1 MSAARILSTAAIALG
16 LIAAGPIQAQEK
28 GKGKAT
34 EKAVVTKVLL
44 ENDKVRVTEST
55 FEPGAVSRADRKART
70 NYIVTDGTLE
80 RVTKDGKKTRYT
92 RKAGTALY
100 LEADNDVVT
109 NVGKTKYVVIG
120 ITHK

>member
-1 MSAARILSTAAIALG
+1 MSAARILSTAAIALA
-16 LIAAGPIQAQEK
+16 LVAAGSTNAQDK

-55 FEPGAVSRADRKART
+55 FEPGAVSRSDRKART

-80 RVTKDGKKTRYT
+80 RVTKDGKKTRYQ

-100 LEADNDVVT
+100 LEPDNDVVT

-120 ITHK
+120 VVHK

>member
-1 MSAARILSTAAIALG
+1 MSAARIFATGSIVLALV
-16 LIAAGPIQAQEK
+16 ISAPVHAQDK

-55 FEPGAVSRADRKART
+55 FEPGAVSRAERKART

-80 RVTKDGKKTRYT
+80 RVTKDGKKSRYT

-100 LEADNDVVT
+100 LPADNDVVT
-109 NVGKTKYVVIG
+109 NVGKTTYVVIG

>member
-1 MSAARILSTAAIALG
+1 MSAARILSTAAIALALVG
-16 LIAAGPIQAQEK
+16 AGSANAQDK
-28 GKGKAT
+28 GKGKTT
-34 EKAVVTKVLL
+34 EKAVVTEVLL
-44 ENDKVRVTEST
+44 ENDKVRVTRST

-70 NYIVTDGTLE
+70 NYIVTNGTLE

-100 LEADNDVVT
+100 LEPDNDVVT

-120 ITHK
+120 VVHK